1 MPISEETK
9 RIVHGQ
15 TIPAMKSR
23 WQKLKADRDE
33 HIAQAKVM
41 QAEMDRLKA
50 QYDALIADIPEPTP
64 EEPTP

>member
-1 MPISEETK
+1 MEISEETK
-9 RIVHGQ
+9 QVIHGH

-33 HIAQAKVM
+33 HITQAQIM
-41 QAEMDRLKA
+41 QAEMDVLKTS
-50 QYDALIADIPEPTP
+50 YDALIADIPEPTP

>member
-9 RIVHGQ
+9 QLIHRH
-15 TIPAMKSR
+15 TIPAMKAR

-33 HIAQAKVM
+33 HIGQAKVV
-41 QAEMDRLKA
+41 QAEMDALKT